1 MRMEHEV
8 QTIKKKSV
16 IMNDNQ
22 KIRDDINSEYSF
34 VRDTCWKY

>member
-8 QTIKKKSV
+8 QTVKRKSV

-22 KIRDDINSEYSF
+22 KIRNGIDS
-34 VRDTCWKY
+34 K